1 MVTKDFNTLV
11 GQLVEKYSTSQSV
24 HANSLVLTIFGD
36 YICSHGGVIWLGS
49 IIKIVE
55 PLGISQRLVRTAV
68 YRLTEKGI
76 LQSKQLGRRSF
87 YSLTEKGFRQFSSA
101 AGRIY
106 RYQQT
111 PWDGEWRLVFTT
123 LKNIS
128 KKDKDK
134 FQNELVWLGFN
145 RLSSGVYA
153 HPLTQVDVVNKI
165 VTEMKLDESV
175 VVMQAKSMG
184 SNPLKSSGNMIKQCF
199 NFDVMKQEYLEFIN
213 FFSGILKTTESS
225 QTKSDEMCF
234 LLRTLLIHKYRH
246 ILLREPELP
255 RELIPEDCLSHRA
268 REITEKLYKL
278 ICIQAEAYFLQVGE
292 AEDGN
297 LPKLDKEF
305 FTRFGGISR

>member
-1 MVTKDFNTLV
+1 MATKNFNTLAE
-11 GQLVEKYSTSQSV
+11 QLVEKYSKSQSV

-36 YICSHGGVIWLGS
+36 YICSHGGTIWLGS
-49 IIKIVE
+49 IIKMVE

-68 YRLTEKGI
+68 YRLTEKGV

-153 HPLTQVDVVNKI
+153 HPLTQVGEVNKI

-184 SNPLKSSGNMIKQCF
+184 SNPLMSSSNMIKQCF
-199 NFDVMKQEYLEFIN
+199 NFDVMKYEYLEFIN
-213 FFSGILKTTESS
+213 FFSGILKTAESS
-225 QTKSDEMCF
+225 KTKSDEMCF
-234 LLRTLLIHKYRH
+234 LLRTLLIHKYMH

-255 RELIPEDCLSHRA
+255 NELIPEDCLSHRA

-278 ICIQAEAYFLQVGE
+278 ICHQAETYFMLVGE
-292 AEDGN
+292 AESGK
-297 LPKLDKEF
+297 LPKVDKEY
-305 FTRFGGISR
+305 FTRFGGLTI